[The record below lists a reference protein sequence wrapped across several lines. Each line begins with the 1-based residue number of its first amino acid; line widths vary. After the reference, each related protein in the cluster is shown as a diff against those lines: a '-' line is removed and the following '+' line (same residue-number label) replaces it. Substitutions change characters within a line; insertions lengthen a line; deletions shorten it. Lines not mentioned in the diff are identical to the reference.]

1 MRKLTHNSVILPVL
15 MLTGYLGIADAQ
27 SSLSLSSGST
37 TAGSIAA
44 LNLSLSSPSGSAPAV
59 LQWTLSYPPTA
70 ITNVTVTAGASATAG
85 GKSISCAQ
93 GNAGTYVCVAWGPNL
108 NTMGNGVVAVATFT
122 LSQSASTAAVGVS
135 GAVGASVTGAGL
147 TVTASGG
154 SITVTPA
161 PPAPPVTVTSLSCS
175 PATLGP
181 AASATC
187 TVTLSAGAP
196 AGGAAVTLQSN
207 STSLTVPASVTI
219 AAGAASATFTATAG
233 NIAAAQTAG
242 VTATWNGSSASASV
256 ALAPATTTAGTSSLQ
271 CDASSLSPSTATVC
285 TVSIS
290 SKAPAGGT
298 TISISNTSKALTV
311 PATVTVPA
319 NASSVSF
326 PAVAGAITSAQ
337 TATLSAGAATAGLA
351 LSTTASGTLVSIHG
365 DSTELQ
371 GTTKGY
377 AIYPAFAPASLTGK
391 VVANGSGSVNLVIGS
406 GVYFLNCC
414 ANTNNAYYQFTG
426 AGVGSIFNMSQGQ
439 IAFHLTSNYSFAQ
452 RQSTAAA
459 KRVAFA
465 VTDGNQKNQFYFL
478 TQVVSQNLVF
488 YYMTQGSAGFY
499 YVPKGTEDQLFGKG
513 VTLNVAL
520 SWNGATAALYLNG
533 KQVSTTPYV
542 PASASWTSA
551 SIFDLGAAEYGAFGG
566 YNSSDDTIG
575 SFSVTRQS
583 GATTVTSVRTAAL
596 AVARPAVAN
605 ESGAPHAA
613 AATTLSCSP
622 NPVSAGS
629 KALCEI
635 QLAGGAAEAAE
646 ILLASAD
653 RVSYP
658 ASLGV
663 RAGQTKAWFEVE
675 TDASAGGGTV
685 TLSAQSGSST
695 VQGSLEVTRDDAP
708 LLRTPNGETG
718 APGTAIAFDVAA
730 ADLTPVAL
738 SVSGLP
744 AGATFDSSSGTFT
757 WVPTASDL
765 GRHAIVFSGT
775 NLLGRTSSQAVTVD
789 VAAGGLDAA
798 PRIFTVGES
807 DQALAVRSGEAVLA
821 AVPSAAYYGEPA
833 RPGDTLSILA
843 DGIDC
848 NQDPQ
853 TRNFQLRFGNAYA
866 PIQSIQP
873 AEGMPG
879 VCQISLQVPG
889 GVSALRLPISI
900 ETANAQGRVIT
911 SNRAVIAV
919 EN

>member
-1 MRKLTHNSVILPVL
+1 MRKLIHNSVILLVL
-15 MLTGYLGIADAQ
+15 AWSVGIADAQ
-27 SSLSLSSGST
+27 LSLSLSSGSPA
-37 TAGSIAA
+37 AGSTVA
-44 LNLSLSSPSGSAPAV
+44 LNLSLSTPPGSAPAA
-59 LQWTLSYPPTA
+59 LQWTLSYPSA
-70 ITNVTVTAGASATAG
+70 AVTNVIVTAGPSATAA
-85 GKSISCAQ
+85 GKSVSCAA
-93 GNAGTYVCVAWGPNL
+93 GKAGTYVCVAWGLNS
-108 NTMGNGVVAVATFT
+108 NTMGGGVVAVATLT
-122 LSQSASTAAVGVS
+122 LSQGTTSVAVGVS
-135 GAVGASVTGAGL
+135 GAAAASVAGTAL
-147 TVTASGG
+147 IVTASGG
-154 SITVTPA
+154 SMTVAQAPA
-161 PPAPPVTVTSLSCS
+161 APPVTVTSLSCS

-181 AASATC
+181 AGSATC
-187 TVTLSAGAP
+187 TVNLSAGAP
-196 AGGAAVTLQSN
+196 AGGAVVTLQSN
-207 STSLTVPASVTI
+207 SASLTVPASVTV
-219 AAGAASATFTATAG
+219 AAGAASAAFTATAG
-233 NIAAAQTAG
+233 SIAAAQTAG
-242 VTATWNGSSASASV
+242 VTAAWNGSSASASV
-256 ALAPATTTAGTSSLQ
+256 ALAPAVVTGLQ
-271 CDASSLSPSTATVC
+271 CDASSLSPNTATVC
-285 TVSIS
+285 MVTIS
-290 SKAPAGGT
+290 GKAPAGGT
-298 TISISNTSKALTV
+298 AVSITVSGSKALTV

-326 PAVAGAITSAQ
+326 PVAAGAITTAQ
-337 TATLSAGAATAGLA
+337 TATLSAGAVSAGLA
-351 LSTTASGTLVSIHG
+351 LSATASGTLLSIQG
-365 DSTELQ
+365 DATELQ
-371 GTTKGY
+371 GSTQGY

-391 VVANGSGSVNLVIGS
+391 VVANGNGSVNLVIGS

-426 AGVGSIFNMSQGQ
+426 AGVGSIFNISQGQ
-439 IAFHLTSNYSFAQ
+439 VAFHLTSNYSFAQ

-465 VTDGNQKNQFYFL
+465 VIDGNQKNQFYFL

-520 SWNGATAALYLNG
+520 AWNGATATLYLNG
-533 KQVSTTPYV
+533 KQVSAAPYV
-542 PASASWTSA
+542 PASASWTPA
-551 SIFDLGAAEYGAFGG
+551 AIFDLGATEYGVFGG

-575 SFSVTRQS
+575 GFSVTRQS
-583 GATTVTSVRTAAL
+583 STSTVTAVRPAAL
-596 AVARPAVAN
+596 ALSRPAMAN

-613 AATTLSCSP
+613 SAAGIFCSP

-635 QLAGGAAEAAE
+635 PLGAGGAAEPAE
-646 ILLASAD
+646 IRLSSAD
-653 RVSYP
+653 GVSYP
-658 ASLGV
+658 ASVGV
-663 RAGQTKAWFEVE
+663 RAGQTKAWFEVD
-675 TDASAGGGTV
+675 TNAGAAAGTV
-685 TLSAQSGSST
+685 TLSAQLGSNG
-695 VQGSLEVTRDDAP
+695 VEGSLEVTRDDAP

-718 APGTAIAFDVAA
+718 APGTAIAFDVEAE
-730 ADLTPVAL
+730 DVTPVAL

-765 GRHAIVFSGT
+765 GTHTIVFSAT
-775 NLLGRTSSQAVTVD
+775 NLPGRTRSQAVTVD
-789 VAAGGLDAA
+789 VAAGGVDAA

-807 DQALAVRSGEAVLA
+807 DQALAVRSGDAVLA

-843 DGIDC
+843 GGIDC
-848 NQDPQ
+848 SQDPQ
-853 TRNFQLRFGNAYA
+853 TRNFQLRFGTAYA

-879 VCQISLQVPG
+879 VCQIAVQVPG
-889 GVSALRLPISI
+889 GMSAPRLPISI